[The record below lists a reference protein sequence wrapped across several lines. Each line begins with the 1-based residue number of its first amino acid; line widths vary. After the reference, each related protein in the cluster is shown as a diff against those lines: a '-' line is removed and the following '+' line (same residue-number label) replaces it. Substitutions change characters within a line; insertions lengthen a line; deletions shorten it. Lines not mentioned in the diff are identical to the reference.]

1 MWDWL
6 KKIKLPETDDSPGD
20 RILNNTI
27 KEANN
32 ASTQEERDNI
42 YKDRAKKTLAVTGQ
56 SLMAI
61 PMLGEFATYGLL
73 GGGLRLG
80 AGMAGSKA
88 GEYVLGKGGDWADKK
103 LGTNWIGTA
112 GRIGGGLMG
121 FGLGTNATT
130 PLLRSAAAK
139 GITMHIPQE
148 TFSKLRNEAF
158 ANWSKKTY
166 NRKLYVNP
174 QESLTNELIDW
185 PKGKGVQFHV
195 DRHTFPD
202 LNRDW
207 NTNRVLSDWSNK
219 WGKEYVKDGMML
231 PGKAGSSLDE
241 YIWFSED
248 HPYQIPTN
256 NNFIIGSAK
265 DLRTAKNQL
274 VQGTPIPFPLTKGF
288 PVNGKSI
295 EYYKYLPIEKH
306 PGTFGA
312 TIGTSG
318 PTIGTYGRVKFHE
331 PIPVSPQ
338 EAATTYHYDPRVD
351 LLSRPISAAEKTGIP
366 KVERNIKT
374 HGTPQAPYY
383 DYSLINRSYEP
394 WTVNDEGQFVFASPE
409 VAKKLASIHF
419 SLNEPVRAHIQ
430 GSWDDAPITTILPYR
445 NIRSQTAPVDIAIM
459 DTFFPNYNGLKIRAR
474 GSKTLT
480 GDKAVYDYYKSKGLD
495 VEHSPELE
503 SLLGELKTVRE
514 QLDRIPANERYAI
527 TADARSPEVI
537 SLNAKEAELSEK
549 IDAINRNWTEAHV
562 VKIPS
567 FEKLTEFGKSEG
579 LPMEESPYQLG
590 SPKRDAYGRPLLEE
604 ESNGLNYN
612 WISDPSNHAG
622 VVMNPESLL
631 KSINSGEY
639 KVTPE
644 YKKFVEWL
652 VTHKA
657 DYRKKGGKIP
667 SIFKDGGVIKSQH
680 GNKFLDTWQR
690 LHDSKFGNT
699 MRNFLLGSQETN
711 EFGEPK
717 YIGSSGMLGMLV
729 LPEFEGLEFPEITA
743 MHYGM
748 KGKPIGNAIDA
759 ERLTTVPK
767 AISNTAKTKAVDQSF
782 NKFLEKSTQEQD
794 NIVRYWNGE
803 NFSNYQQLQRNPS
816 QLKRFK
822 NWLKKK

>member
-42 YKDRAKKTLAVTGQ
+42 YKDRAKKTLAITGQ

-158 ANWSKKTY
+158 ANWSKKAY

-174 QESLTNELIDW
+174 QESLTNELIDR
-185 PKGKGVQFHV
+185 PKGKGIQFHV

-207 NTNRVLSDWSNK
+207 ETNRVLSDWPNK

-295 EYYKYLPIEKH
+295 EYYKYLPIEKY
-306 PGTFGA
+306 PDA
-312 TIGTSG
+312 LNA
-318 PTIGTYGRVKFHE
+318 TIGTYGRVKFHE
-331 PIPVSPQ
+331 PIPISPQ
-338 EAATTYHYDPRVD
+338 EAATTYHYDPRVN
-351 LLSRPISAAEKTGIP
+351 LLSRPISAAEKAGIP
-366 KVERNIKT
+366 KHERPMYDPEVLQKAKLFAEEYGYPEPTNPQEIKNMYRQHNT
-374 HGTPQAPYY
+374 FFRTVGDLDRVYFPESYEAMPDWFKQLDLPGQRKVLASKGYP
-383 DYSLINRSYEP
+383 SNSSFRSYYGNTED
-394 WTVNDEGQFVFASPE
+394 VFGDGFVFVSPSLKE
-409 VAKKLASIHF
+409 NAAYFEANGGLSHTVKLQRPF
-419 SLNEPVRAHIQ
+419 SLRDPKTWHKEADWRIYPQN
-430 GSWDDAPITTILPYR
+430 SWKAQFWPKGRVEVGNATPNREFKVSTKHLI
-445 NIRSQTAPVDIAIM
+445 PVDIAKET
-459 DTFFPNYNGLKIRAR
+459 DLGTKLP
-474 GSKTLT
+474 
-480 GDKAVYDYYKSKGLD
+480 DYLQKR
-495 VEHSPELE
+495 V
-503 SLLGELKTVRE
+503 
-514 QLDRIPANERYAI
+514 N
-527 TADARSPEVI
+527 
-537 SLNAKEAELSEK
+537 
-549 IDAINRNWTEAHV
+549 DAISDSWH
-562 VKIPS
+562 
-567 FEKLTEFGKSEG
+567 
-579 LPMEESPYQLG
+579 
-590 SPKRDAYGRPLLEE
+590 RP
-604 ESNGLNYN
+604 
-612 WISDPSNHAG
+612 
-622 VVMNPESLL
+622 
-631 KSINSGEY
+631 
-639 KVTPE
+639 
-644 YKKFVEWL
+644 EWL
-652 VTHKA
+652 KDDGYYGNIDVDYFGILPEKFTYKQGGILKA
-657 DYRKKGGKIP
+657 
-667 SIFKDGGVIKSQH
+667 QH
-680 GNKFLDTWQR
+680 GNKLLNKWQQ
-690 LHDSKFGNT
+690 LYDSKFGNT
-699 MRNFLLGSQETN
+699 MRKFFLGSQETN
-711 EFGEPK
+711 ELGQPK

-743 MHYGM
+743 MHYGV
-748 KGKPIGNAIDA
+748 KGKPIGNAIEA

-767 AISNTAKTKAVDQSF
+767 ATSGVAKTKAVDQSF

-822 NWLKKK
+822 NWLKKKK